1 MFDIRSMMKNSREI
15 VGDEASQLRAVK
27 RDWYAIHWIHSP
39 SENVQLEAVKQNGY
53 VIRYIHSPSENV
65 QLEAVKQN
73 GYAIQYIHS
82 PSENVQLEAVKQN
95 GCAIRFIHSP
105 SENVMQAALAQDP
118 NCIEHFKRAW
128 LANLKNAKKL
138 TVSEIEELL
147 GYKVE
152 VVAER
157 V

>member
-1 MFDIRSMMKNSREI
+1 MMKNSREI

-27 RDWYAIHWIHSP
+27 QDGCAIQYIHSP

-73 GYAIQYIHS
+73 G
-82 PSENVQLEAVKQN
+82 
-95 GCAIRFIHSP
+95 CAIRFIHSP
-105 SENVMQAALAQDP
+105 SENVMQAALAQNP

>member
-27 RDWYAIHWIHSP
+27 QD
-39 SENVQLEAVKQNGY
+39 GC
-53 VIRYIHSPSENV
+53 
-65 QLEAVKQN
+65 
-73 GYAIQYIHS
+73 AIQYIHS
-82 PSENVQLEAVKQN
+82 PSENVQLEAVKQD
-95 GCAIRFIHSP
+95 GCAIQWIHSP

-118 NCIEHFKRAW
+118 LCIKYFKRAW